1 MQRTS
6 FGRCALSWLNGSKT
20 RRSAITT
27 LRFSTSINVCEAVR
41 AHRGSFRSDTMI
53 EKAVR
58 MVAIVVLLI
67 TAALL
72 IWVIRSLT

>member
-1 MQRTS
+1 
-6 FGRCALSWLNGSKT
+6 
-20 RRSAITT
+20 
-27 LRFSTSINVCEAVR
+27 
-41 AHRGSFRSDTMI
+41 MI